1 MSSAAEV
8 APGGAGESSTLVLEG
23 LVAGYGGVIALDGV
37 SLSARAAAITA
48 VLGANGAGKTTLLRA
63 VSGMIRPR
71 RGRVLLGG
79 ADLAGRNPE
88 QMVRAG
94 IAHVPEGQGVIAEL
108 TVEENLR
115 VGMMSWRGATRR
127 APARAGHAR
136 AANSRAER
144 TAALDE
150 AYERFKPLAD
160 RRRKLAATLSG
171 GERQMLVIARA
182 LLARPRVLLLD
193 EPSLGLAPRVMTQV
207 MDLVVQ
213 LSRENGLT
221 IVLVEQNARAAL
233 AIADHGVVLNLGRV
247 VASADART
255 LAADVALRHHYL
267 GF

>member
-8 APGGAGESSTLVLEG
+8 VPAGAAESSTLVLEG
-23 LVAGYGGVIALDGV
+23 LVAGYGGVIALDDV

-71 RGRVLLGG
+71 RGRILLGG
-79 ADLAGRNPE
+79 ADLAGRHPE
-88 QMVRAG
+88 QVVRAG

-115 VGMMSWRGATRR
+115 VGMMSWRGAMRR
-127 APARAGHAR
+127 PAARAGHAG

-150 AYERFKPLAD
+150 AYERFTPLAD

-193 EPSLGLAPRVMTQV
+193 EPSLGLAPRIMAQV

-247 VASADART
+247 VATADART